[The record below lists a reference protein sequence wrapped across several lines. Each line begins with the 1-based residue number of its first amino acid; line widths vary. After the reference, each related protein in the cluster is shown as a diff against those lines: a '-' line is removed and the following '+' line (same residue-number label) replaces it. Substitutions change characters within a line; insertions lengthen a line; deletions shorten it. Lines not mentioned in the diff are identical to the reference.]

1 MNMKTVVFCL
11 LFIAAGIFCIA
22 ARIFIKRKT
31 SSPAMAGDEHRALR
45 RLNLISSRF
54 VLVLGLGSLVAG
66 AAVPFFPHCIDV
78 ITLGYIAFLTLLLIA
93 LLIFISVDSKKR
105 K

>member
-1 MNMKTVVFCL
+1 MKTVVFCL
-11 LFIAAGIFCIA
+11 IFIAAGIFCIA

-54 VLVLGLGSLVAG
+54 VLVLGLGSLGAG

-93 LLIFISVDSKKR
+93 LLIFINADSKKR

>member
-1 MNMKTVVFCL
+1 MKAVVFCL

-31 SSPAMAGDEHRALR
+31 SSPSMAGDERRALR

-54 VLVLGLGSLVAG
+54 VLVLGFGTLGAG
-66 AAVPFFPHCIDV
+66 AAVPFFPHCVDI

-93 LLIFISVDSKKR
+93 LLIFINADSKKR